1 MLESIWVTVMSFAT
15 LDLRLVLM
23 SWGPWCCLGL
33 CGSTDSTDTPCVQNC
48 ADPKKLAPDPLAMH
62 ITPKPWQHLH
72 CIYIEMEDNIRQP
85 SVYMGQ
91 KQRAPD
97 MFGNGVSQCFCT
109 GHMNS
114 AVSES
119 ANVSRTWNP
128 WLNHLWLLQPWHS
141 LTVSHGRCGSLWDG
155 VAEAP
160 EPCCEAQCST
170 RKILHKF
177 LQVSS
182 WSYVCGIVGHLVQVP
197 RTMWRSLVSH
207 LSLWPIGWLKLFFS
221 VAYLTA
227 ELAKVLHSLLTHQSS
242 PWHRRTWWSAANQT
256 LKKSTRLRKTQ
267 KQIYQILAGSL
278 SKYLSTHCWY
288 STRSRTPFQPP
299 NIPKS
304 C

>member
-207 LSLWPIGWLKLFFS
+207 LSLWPIGWLKLFFFLLPTWLRNLPRS
-221 VAYLTA
+221 CIPCSLTKA
-227 ELAKVLHSLLTHQSS
+227 LLDTDELDEVPQIKLWKNRQGFGRPRNKYTKSL
-242 PWHRRTWWSAANQT
+242 PAA
-256 LKKSTRLRKTQ
+256 
-267 KQIYQILAGSL
+267 
-278 SKYLSTHCWY
+278 
-288 STRSRTPFQPP
+288 
-299 NIPKS
+299 
-304 C
+304 